1 MPEHSI
7 TNFLLCKE
15 KTIFRFSGVKKGQ
28 HTLSKLKHCAAMK
41 AIPECSGNNPS
52 FKGTKCCSNKA
63 EGQVLLSYVS
73 SIGKRKVPCLCRT
86 EFKFILHM
94 GEGWSPKANKVVSDL
109 GSCKELMSELSIS
122 FSWEVIFKI

>member
-1 MPEHSI
+1 MPEHGI

-73 SIGKRKVPCLCRT
+73 SIGKRKYHASAEQNLNLLCMWGKGGLQKQT
-86 EFKFILHM
+86 K
-94 GEGWSPKANKVVSDL
+94 
-109 GSCKELMSELSIS
+109 
-122 FSWEVIFKI
+122 